1 MNRSLWK
8 KNLSEGGVLLLA
20 LIIGAACFAWF
31 RVNVVG
37 ELDTTSFRRI
47 MDLVPKSW
55 LKFASVD
62 LEWLISYSGRT
73 GLTLDEPFLIMMFA
87 IWAIV
92 RGSDVVSGEISRGTM
107 EMLLAQPVS
116 RRRVFL
122 IQVGSTILGLA
133 ILCLATWLAMWL
145 AVHTTSVK
153 VAADPAPNIWSL
165 PTMLIPGSNKE
176 PESVDKPMSEFVDAA
191 DFIPGVVSLFSLAA
205 FVTGF
210 TTLMSSMDRFRWRTL
225 GIAAGFYL
233 VAAMIKIL
241 AIASTTFSWAHWLS
255 FFSLYEPEVAIKAS
269 CETPELLWQFWR
281 YGDDGAWEG
290 FGILA
295 QNMILLGGAIVF
307 LIAAWRIFER
317 RDIPQPL

>member
-8 KNLSEGGVLLLA
+8 KNLAEGGFLLLA
-20 LIIGAACFAWF
+20 LMIGAACFAWF

-47 MDLVPKSW
+47 VDLVPKSW

-122 IQVGSTILGLA
+122 VQVTSTILGLA
-133 ILCLATWLAMWL
+133 ILCLVTWLAMWL

-153 VAADPAPNIWSL
+153 VAAEPESTIWSL
-165 PTMLIPGSNKE
+165 PTALLAGGNRE
-176 PESVDKPMSEFVDAA
+176 VEAVDKPMSDFVNAA
-191 DFIPGVVSLFSLAA
+191 DFVPGVVSLFALAS
-205 FVTGF
+205 FVAGF
-210 TTLMSSMDRFRWRTL
+210 TTLLSSLDRFRWRTL
-225 GIAAGFYL
+225 GIAAGIYL

-241 AIASTTFSWAHWLS
+241 ALASSTFSWAHWLS
-255 FFSLYEPEVAIKAS
+255 FFSLYEPEVAVKAS
-269 CETPELLWQFWR
+269 CEAPEQLWQFWR
-281 YGDDGAWEG
+281 YGDEGAWEG

-295 QNMILLGGAIVF
+295 QNVILLGGAFIC
-307 LIAAWRIFER
+307 LIIACRIFER

>member
-1 MNRSLWK
+1 MNKSLWK
-8 KNLSEGGVLLLA
+8 KNLAEGGVLLLA
-20 LIIGAACFAWF
+20 LIIGAASFAWF

-37 ELDTTSFRRI
+37 ELDTSSFRRI

-133 ILCLATWLAMWL
+133 ILSLVTWLAMWL

-153 VAADPAPNIWSL
+153 VAADPEPNIWSL
-165 PTMLIPGSNKE
+165 PTMLIPGNNKE
-176 PESVDKPMSEFVDAA
+176 PETVEKPMSEFVDAA

-281 YGDDGAWEG
+281 YGVDGAWEG